1 MLGGRGWRRHI
12 RCVGYWLS
20 PPPPPSDKTRDF
32 DDSAQPRLACPL
44 GRRGSQRVFVN
55 RQWLEGRWARNDWG
69 HDLHAVY
76 RIRTVEMQRATT
88 EQENMHSGAGGTQGV
103 GFRGVGEPT
112 IPDGMSRLSTL
123 FSSAESIMYSSCTWD
138 DVHMCQWSARLS
150 KARRVSSVGSFDIP
164 PKIKAGTNHP
174 SFAWTATLMA

>member
-88 EQENMHSGAGGTQGV
+88 EQENMHSGAGVRKELGS
-103 GFRGVGEPT
+103 GEWGSQPYLMACRVCR
-112 IPDGMSRLSTL
+112 PFFHRQNP
-123 FSSAESIMYSSCTWD
+123 SCTVL
-138 DVHMCQWSARLS
+138 VHGMMYIC
-150 KARRVSSVGSFDIP
+150 VNGVHG
-164 PKIKAGTNHP
+164 
-174 SFAWTATLMA
+174 